1 MKITREKLKQ
11 IIMEEIANEGVV
23 DMMGDPL
30 EGEPD
35 EETIITGPD
44 DRYDTEARDMARLE
58 DAVRFLK
65 ANGREDLAGPL
76 EDIIISLDNTG
87 YQGGF

>member
-1 MKITREKLKQ
+1 MKITKERLKQ

-44 DRYDTEARDMARLE
+44 GRYDTEARDMARLK
-58 DAVRFLK
+58 DAIQFLK
-65 ANGREDLAGPL
+65 ANGREELAEPL
-76 EDIIISLDNTG
+76 EDIIKSLDNTG
-87 YQGGF
+87 YKGGF

>member
-11 IIMEEIANEGVV
+11 IIIEEIANEGVV
-23 DMMGDPL
+23 DMMGGPL

-35 EETIITGPD
+35 EETIVTGPD
-44 DRYDTEARDMARLE
+44 DRYDTEARDMARLK
-58 DAVRFLK
+58 DAIMFLK
-65 ANGREDLAGPL
+65 ANGREDLAEPL

>member
-1 MKITREKLKQ
+1 MKITKTKLKQ
-11 IIMEEIANEGVV
+11 IIMEELANEGVV

-44 DRYDTEARDMARLE
+44 DRHDTEARD
-58 DAVRFLK
+58 
-65 ANGREDLAGPL
+65 
-76 EDIIISLDNTG
+76 IISLDNTG

>member
-35 EETIITGPD
+35 EETIVTGPD
-44 DRYDTEARDMARLE
+44 DRYDTEARDMARLK
-58 DAVRFLK
+58 DAIMFLK
-65 ANGREDLAGPL
+65 AKGREDLAEPL